1 MTTDANL
8 IYRGNYFFSTG
19 LSTASPRE
27 EKKRPQNY
35 RAISLLAQSPA
46 PMGDGQASGAI
57 SYYPTWL
64 FKPCGE
70 FAFGPGES
78 KENC

>member
-8 IYRGNYFFSTG
+8 IYRGNYF
-19 LSTASPRE
+19 LVQDYLQYLHE
-27 EKKRPQNY
+27 KKKRPQNY